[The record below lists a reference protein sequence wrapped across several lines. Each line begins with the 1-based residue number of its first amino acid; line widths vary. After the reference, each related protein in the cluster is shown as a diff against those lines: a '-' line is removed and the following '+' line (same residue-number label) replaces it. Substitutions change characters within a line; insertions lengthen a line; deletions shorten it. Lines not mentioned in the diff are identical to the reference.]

1 MSASRIKVGE
11 KSERR
16 IEPGLLICGAQL
28 SPSKGTLGKIRVF
41 RRDSPEPFLDLGGS
55 SIYDGR
61 QDGMIKYALVV
72 VGPLDTNCYL
82 VYCGETLDCAVIDPG
97 AEAERIFPLIYELDL
112 KPKLLLNT
120 HGHLDHIGANRDVKE
135 KFDIPLCIHGL
146 DKPYLEKGEQSELSL
161 FLGAKESPPPDRLLQ
176 DGETILIG
184 KASLRVV
191 HTPGHT
197 PGSVSFQGDGFL
209 FSGDTLFNGGVGR
222 TDLPGGST
230 LALEESIRTR
240 ILTLPAE
247 TIVLPG
253 HGPWTTVGEEKES
266 NPFLG

>member
-1 MSASRIKVGE
+1 MMSA
-11 KSERR
+11 KS
-16 IEPGLLICGAQL
+16 
-28 SPSKGTLGKIRVF
+28 
-41 RRDSPEPFLDLGGS
+41 
-55 SIYDGR
+55 
-61 QDGMIKYALVV
+61 GMIKYALVV

-97 AEAERIFPLIYELDL
+97 AEAERIFPLIYEL
-112 KPKLLLNT
+112 KLEPSVLLNT
-120 HGHLDHIGANRDVKE
+120 HGHLDHVGANRDIKE

-146 DKPYLEKGEQSELSL
+146 DKPLLESCLQSELSF
-161 FLGAKESPPPDRLLQ
+161 FLSAKESPPPDRLLQ
-176 DGETILIG
+176 DGDTISIG
-184 KASLRVV
+184 RSSLRVL

-197 PGSVSFQGDGFL
+197 PGSVSFLGDGFL

-230 LALEESIRTR
+230 RDLENSIRTR
-240 ILTLPAE
+240 ILTLSPE

-253 HGPWTTVGEEKES
+253 HGPWTTVGEENAS